1 MNKLAVI
8 AALLAS
14 SNAYFNYNKY
24 KENQQ
29 KQAEL
34 A

>member
-8 AALLAS
+8 ATLLAS

-24 KENQQ
+24 KE
-29 KQAEL
+29 AV
-34 A
+34 AR